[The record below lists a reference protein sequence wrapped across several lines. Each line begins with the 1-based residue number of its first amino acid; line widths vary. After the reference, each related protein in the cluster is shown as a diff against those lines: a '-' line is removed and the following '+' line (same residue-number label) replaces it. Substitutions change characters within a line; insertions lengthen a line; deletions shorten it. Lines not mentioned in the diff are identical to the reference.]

1 MKWTDK
7 LDGEFNGSPCKI
19 RVGVSE
25 TYSESDY
32 NKNLREQRV
41 GNVVKDYGI
50 LDRPKVGGV
59 SADDLLNDGVPS
71 FRVLFINAL
80 IKKQEVDLLY
90 YCRCQLVDII
100 TMIDVA
106 NTTDD
111 LNLELLKVL
120 VGDIKNVFGGDV
132 E

>member
-32 NKNLREQRV
+32 NKDLREQRV
-41 GNVVKDYGI
+41 NNVVKDYGNF
-50 LDRPKVGGV
+50 DRPKVGGV
-59 SADDLLNDGVPS
+59 SANDLLNDGVPS

-80 IKKQEVDLLY
+80 INNREMNLLY
-90 YCRCQLVDII
+90 HCRYQLVDII
-100 TMIDVA
+100 TMIDSA

-120 VGDIKNVFGGDV
+120 VGDIKNVFGDRL
-132 E
+132 

>member
-7 LDGEFNGSPCKI
+7 LDGEFNGNPCKI

-41 GNVVKDYGI
+41 NNVVKDYGNF
-50 LDRPKVGGV
+50 DRPKVGGV
-59 SADDLLNDGVPS
+59 SADDLMNDS
-71 FRVLFINAL
+71 ISSISYTTINDL
-80 IKKQEVDLLY
+80 IEKREMNLLY
-90 YCRCQLVDII
+90 HCKYQLMDII

-120 VGDIKNVFGGDV
+120 VGDIKNVFGDKS
-132 E
+132 

>member
-41 GNVVKDYGI
+41 NNVVKDYGNF
-50 LDRPKVGGV
+50 DRPKVGGV
-59 SADDLLNDGVPS
+59 SAN
-71 FRVLFINAL
+71 FEI
-80 IKKQEVDLLY
+80 
-90 YCRCQLVDII
+90 VDIK
-100 TMIDVA
+100 DWCY
-106 NTTDD
+106 
-111 LNLELLKVL
+111 E
-120 VGDIKNVFGGDV
+120 
-132 E
+132 

>member
-1 MKWTDK
+1 MKWTDE

-32 NKNLREQRV
+32 DKNLREQRV
-41 GNVVKDYGI
+41 NNVVKDY
-50 LDRPKVGGV
+50 DNFNRPKVGSV
-59 SADDLLNDGVPS
+59 SANDLLNDGVPS

-100 TMIDVA
+100 TMIDSA

-120 VGDIKNVFGGDV
+120 VGDIKKVFGDRL
-132 E
+132 

>member
-7 LDGEFNGSPCKI
+7 LDGKFNGNPCKVRI
-19 RVGVSE
+19 GVSE

-32 NKNLREQRV
+32 DKNLREQRV
-41 GNVVKDYGI
+41 GNVVKDYGNF
-50 LDRPKVGGV
+50 DRPKVGRISV
-59 SADDLLNDGVPS
+59 DDLLNDGIPS
-71 FRVLFINAL
+71 FSDSLINTL
-80 IKKQEVDLLY
+80 INNREMNLLY
-90 YCRCQLVDII
+90 HCRYQLVDII

-120 VGDIKNVFGGDV
+120 VDDIKNVFGGDV

>member
-41 GNVVKDYGI
+41 NNVVKDYGI
-50 LDRPKVGGV
+50 WDRPKVGSV
-59 SADDLLNDGVPS
+59 SANDLLNDGVPS
-71 FRVLFINAL
+71 FSDSLINTL
-80 IKKQEVDLLY
+80 INNREMNLLY
-90 YCRCQLVDII
+90 HCRYQLVDII
-100 TMIDVA
+100 TMIDSA

-120 VGDIKNVFGGDV
+120 VGDIKNVFGDKL
-132 E
+132 

>member
-32 NKNLREQRV
+32 DKNLREQRV
-41 GNVVKDYGI
+41 SNVVKDYGNF
-50 LDRPKVGGV
+50 DRPKVGGV
-59 SADDLLNDGVPS
+59 SANDLLNDGVPS

-100 TMIDVA
+100 TMIDSA

-120 VGDIKNVFGGDV
+120 VGDILKGNKD
-132 E
+132 EN

>member
-1 MKWTDK
+1 MKWTD
-7 LDGEFNGSPCKI
+7 
-19 RVGVSE
+19 
-25 TYSESDY
+25 
-32 NKNLREQRV
+32 
-41 GNVVKDYGI
+41 VKFTDELFVKTDI
-50 LDRPKVGGV
+50 SV
-59 SADDLLNDGVPS
+59 SADDLLNDSVPS
-71 FRVLFINAL
+71 FRVSFINAV

-120 VGDIKNVFGGDV
+120 VGDIKKVFGDNL
-132 E
+132 

>member
-7 LDGEFNGSPCKI
+7 LDGKFNGSPCKI

-41 GNVVKDYGI
+41 NNVVKDYGNF
-50 LDRPKVGGV
+50 DRPKVGGV
-59 SADDLLNDGVPS
+59 SADDLMNDSVPS
-71 FRVLFINAL
+71 FRESFINKL
-80 IKKQEVDLLY
+80 IEKREMNLLY
-90 YCRCQLVDII
+90 HCRYQLVDII
-100 TMIDVA
+100 TMIDSA
-106 NTTDD
+106 NKSED

-120 VGDIKNVFGGDV
+120 VGDIKKVFGDKL
-132 E
+132 

>member
-32 NKNLREQRV
+32 DKNLREQRV
-41 GNVVKDYGI
+41 GNVVKDYGNF
-50 LDRPKVGGV
+50 DRPKVGSISV
-59 SADDLLNDGVPS
+59 DDLLNDSVPS
-71 FRVLFINAL
+71 FSDSLINKL
-80 IKKQEVDLLY
+80 IEKREMNLLY
-90 YCRCQLVDII
+90 HCRYQLVDII
-100 TMIDVA
+100 TMIDSA
-106 NTTDD
+106 NKSED

-120 VGDIKNVFGGDV
+120 VGDIKNVFGNRL
-132 E
+132 